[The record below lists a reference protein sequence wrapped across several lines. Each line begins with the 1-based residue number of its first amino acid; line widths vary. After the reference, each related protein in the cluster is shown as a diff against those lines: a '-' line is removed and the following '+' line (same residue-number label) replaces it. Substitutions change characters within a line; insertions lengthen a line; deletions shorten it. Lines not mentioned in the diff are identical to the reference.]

1 MWLQAVSRRWVE
13 QAGQF
18 VTDELIH
25 LADGVSMQ
33 STAQS
38 AARLQL
44 PTHTAFHE
52 RAEALAPLLQVVFLH
67 HALTATQ
74 L

>member
-1 MWLQAVSRRWVE
+1 MER
-13 QAGQF
+13 AGQF

-25 LADGVSMQ
+25 LADGVSTQ
-33 STAQS
+33 NTVQS

-52 RAEALAPLLQVVFLH
+52 RAEALAPLLQVAARLSARAVLSFYIH
-67 HALTATQ
+67 RP
-74 L
+74 